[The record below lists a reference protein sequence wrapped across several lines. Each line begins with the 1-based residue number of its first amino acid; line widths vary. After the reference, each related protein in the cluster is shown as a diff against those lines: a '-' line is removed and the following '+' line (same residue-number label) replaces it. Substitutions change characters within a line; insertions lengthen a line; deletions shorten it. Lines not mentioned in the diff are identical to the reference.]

1 MRKIQSQIERY
12 LFYCREQRRLDE
24 KTVRAYRIDLGQFLD
39 YIPDREYP
47 VPKDL
52 LNDYIVSLHR
62 SYKQKTVKRK
72 IATLKAFYAYLE
84 RGGTS

>member
-39 YIPDREYP
+39 YISDREYP
-47 VPKDL
+47 VPASQL
-52 LNDYIVSLHR
+52 
-62 SYKQKTVKRK
+62 
-72 IATLKAFYAYLE
+72 
-84 RGGTS
+84 